1 MMSRL
6 TRNIIY
12 SLCGQILIL
21 LLGFVSVKYIFGRL
35 GADALGIIYFT
46 VTLNSLLTIVLEMGI
61 CSTTVREVAAHID
74 SEPEYIHDLIRTAS
88 LFYWGA
94 FFFLGFAV
102 YVLSPFLVQ
111 QWIHLN
117 EMDSETGIYI
127 LRFLGIASLVGLQ
140 QSFYTSIFRGLQRME
155 FNNFIDVVVGIVRQF
170 GTILILIMGG
180 GLLQVVYWMSASYGL
195 SIVLYMGALHRFFP
209 LKALIPGYSSSVITR
224 NRSFAS
230 IMTLQTILGGI
241 IYQIDKVILSKLMPI
256 GVFGYYS
263 FAYGNV
269 SKGMLIA
276 DAIGQAA
283 YPSFS
288 ALYRTGDRKSLLAQ
302 YRKLQDVLCFST
314 GPIFA
319 LIPFALLPLFS
330 FMLNREAAK
339 LLLVPTTLLCL
350 GFYIHGALRIQHN
363 FAVASGRPGIAVR
376 TNLLAVLTVTPASVA
391 LIYYFGMTGAAL
403 YWILY
408 NVFNAVYAVP
418 KICKECIN
426 IPPQEWYLQVSKA
439 LLLISSVYGIA
450 WIVLAFI
457 DDFSIPSLTVAYLAA
472 TGIFLIAG
480 FNMIHR
486 EARDQLVTTV
496 KGFGKKFA
504 GLYISD

>member
-1 MMSRL
+1 MLSRL

-46 VTLNSLLTIVLEMGI
+46 VTLNSLLTVILDMGI

-74 SEPEYIHDLIRTAS
+74 TEPEYIHDLIRTAS

-102 YVLSPFLVQ
+102 YVVSPFLIR
-111 QWIHLN
+111 QWMHLR
-117 EMDSETGIYI
+117 EMDAETAVYI

-140 QSFYTSIFRGLQRME
+140 QSFYASIFRGLQRME
-155 FNNFIDVVVGIVRQF
+155 FNNVIDVVINIVRQF
-170 GTILILIMGG
+170 GTILTLIMGG
-180 GLLQVVYWMSASYGL
+180 GLLQVVYWISASYGL
-195 SIVLYMGALHRFFP
+195 SILLYLGALHRFFP
-209 LKALIPGYSSSVITR
+209 FKALMPGYSSRVIQR
-224 NRSFAS
+224 NRAFAS

-241 IYQIDKVILSKLMPI
+241 IYQIDKVVLSKLMPI
-256 GVFGYYS
+256 GLFGYYS

-276 DAIGQAA
+276 DAIGLAA

-288 ALYRTGDRKSLLAQ
+288 ALHRSGDKKGLLAQ

-363 FAVASGRPGIAVR
+363 FAVAAGRPGIAVR
-376 TNLLAVLTVTPASVA
+376 TNLLAVLTVTPISIV
-391 LIYYFGMTGAAL
+391 LIYHYGMTGAAL

-426 IPPQEWYLQVSKA
+426 IPPQEWYVQVAKA

-450 WIVLAFI
+450 WVGLTFI
-457 DDFSIPSLTVAYLAA
+457 DDFSIPSLTVAYLTA
-472 TGIFLIAG
+472 TIIFLVAG
-480 FNMIHR
+480 FNMMHQDV
-486 EARDQLVTTV
+486 RDQLLATV
-496 KGFGKKFA
+496 KGFGKRFKE
-504 GLYISD
+504 SSV